1 MKQDALRRLK
11 PSPKTLS
18 TYWLP
23 VLLFAWFIQRPAAAD
38 SPATP
43 AAETAPQTVIAD
55 VSGTVQTM
63 IQEQKIAGAVVLVQH
78 QGKILHAEAQGHRD
92 VESQS
97 PMEMDTLFRIYSMT
111 KPITSVAVLMLVE
124 DGRID
129 LDAPVELYLEELA
142 GLRVY
147 RSKLRTT
154 RTKRPVTVRDLLRH
168 TSGMTYGFFG
178 DGPVDQLYMEDH
190 PLFSANLTEM
200 MAKVGELPLLHQ
212 PGEAF
217 TYGISTDVLGALV
230 ERVSEMP
237 FEQFL
242 QERLFKPLGM
252 EDTRFHAPDT
262 SRLASV
268 YEVGGALHEAAATSD
283 FRKEGGLASGGGGLI
298 STAGDYLKFCK
309 MLLNHGTF
317 DGQQLLQNTSI
328 EAMTKTQLSPGVPYA
343 QGRGFGLGVEVHLQ
357 AEGAAAHRGQYGW
370 NGIASTH
377 FWISPEDDLV
387 VIALSQRWPFST
399 ELKDLL
405 APIVYNAIAR

>member
-1 MKQDALRRLK
+1 MYPSLSPLTSLK
-11 PSPKTLS
+11 P
-18 TYWLP
+18 WLFS
-23 VLLFAWFIQRPAAAD
+23 VLLALAVPLPAAAD
-38 SPATP
+38 EPPSP
-43 AAETAPQTVIAD
+43 AAETASQTVIAD

-97 PMEMDTLFRIYSMT
+97 PMALDTLFRIYSMT

-124 DGRID
+124 EGRID

-147 RSKLRTT
+147 RSKLRST
-154 RTKRPVTVRDLLRH
+154 RTKRSVTVRDLLRH

-178 DGPVDQLYMEDH
+178 DGPVDQLYMENH
-190 PLFSANLTEM
+190 PLDSANLTEM
-200 MAKVGELPLLHQ
+200 MAKVGDLPLLHQ

-242 QERLFKPLGM
+242 QERLFGPLGM
-252 EDTRFHAPDT
+252 VDTRFHAPDS

-283 FRKEGGLASGGGGLI
+283 FRKEGRLASGGGGLV
-298 STAGDYLKFCK
+298 STAGDYLKFCR
-309 MLLNHGTF
+309 MLLNNGTI
-317 DGQQLLQNTSI
+317 DGQQFLRSTSI
-328 EAMTKTQLSPGVPYA
+328 EAMTENQLPPGVSYA
-343 QGRGFGLGVEVHLQ
+343 IGRGFGLGVDVHLQ

-377 FWISPEDDLV
+377 FWISPEDELV

-405 APIVYNAIAR
+405 APIVYNAIAN